1 MRHRNSVRQLG
12 RTHSH
17 RKAMMANILTSLF
30 EHERVI
36 TTRQK
41 GKELKK
47 VSDRLI
53 TRAKMNL
60 EKTEDSDKQ
69 LHNKRIAMKMIK
81 NRNIIKK
88 LFEDIAP
95 RFAERN
101 GGYTR
106 MYLLGRRNGDSA
118 EMAMVELVEGP
129 IRTKKAEVKEADSS
143 KDKKKKKIRKKDKDS

>member
-17 RKAMMANILTSLF
+17 RKAMMSNIVTSLF
-30 EHERVI
+30 EHERII

-53 TRAKMNL
+53 SRAKKNL
-60 EKTEDSDKQ
+60 LIPDDTDKQ
-69 LHNKRIAMKMIK
+69 LHNKRVVMKTIK

-88 LFEDIAP
+88 LFDDIAP

-106 MYLLGRRNGDSA
+106 MYLLGQRDGDSA

-129 IRTKKAEVKEADSS
+129 KKKKGETKEAAAS
-143 KDKKKKKIRKKDKDS
+143 KETKKKKKKEKKKEE

>member
-36 TTRQK
+36 TTRRK

-60 EKTEDSDKQ
+60 EMPEDGDKQ

-106 MYLLGRRNGDSA
+106 MYLLGRRNGDAA

-129 IRTKKAEVKEADSS
+129 IRTKKAEVKEDNTS
-143 KDKKKKKIRKKDKDS
+143 KDKKKKKTRKKDKDS

>member
-17 RKAMMANILTSLF
+17 RKAMMANIVTSLF

-53 TRAKMNL
+53 SRAKKNL
-60 EKTEDSDKQ
+60 ETPEDADKQ
-69 LHNKRIAMKMIK
+69 LHNKRVVMKTIK
-81 NRNIIKK
+81 DRNIIKK
-88 LFEDIAP
+88 LFDDIAP
-95 RFAERN
+95 RFAQRN

-106 MYLLGRRNGDSA
+106 MYLLGRRDGDSA
-118 EMAMVELVEGP
+118 EMALVELVEGP
-129 IRTKKAEVKEADSS
+129 RKKKAETKEATST
-143 KDKKKKKIRKKDKDS
+143 KDAKKKKKNEKKKEE